1 MALHFNFKIKADP
14 VAVLGSRWHPVYPV
28 LAVSTGEF
36 GIAGKVSIYADEGA
50 AIGGFTHGNASEN
63 CLTCQAFEWHPK
75 KKLLCT
81 GWKDG
86 TILLWSEG
94 EEIQEV
100 ASPHKGTP
108 IGIISWT
115 SSGDKVLTGDTH
127 GVWCVWR
134 LDRNTITQMCSNKD
148 KDPLDGAL
156 THVVFRSKLTDR
168 KLNSPDEDAEGNER
182 LMLEDE
188 DEADL
193 NMHSSSFGITRFNDH
208 CMWFMGG
215 SSGNVWG
222 VDEDG
227 NCSIV
232 FNLDNQPIA
241 SLLYYV
247 HRNGIV
253 AMNQASSV
261 SFYITTDGS
270 RWVQQARFRISFGKG
285 ANAASAQMIWIG
297 QGLLA
302 TCAHE
307 NMIRVWNIDANENY
321 ILQGE
326 QDLRMEKLLTIAY
339 NGSKRTIVGG
349 TKSGKIMFWQYS
361 GGTQS
366 TSEEDWEC
374 LPEVRLE
381 EPVSEVGWGPGES
394 LISASASDSV
404 SLLHGTSLKRR
415 LWRTSAIIQLTP
427 HVILYEDVVQRIV
440 FATTSHIRVK
450 NVDLAGSYF
459 AAWNNKEVEVFHVQM
474 NKAVSVGV
482 IETEN
487 TGVALHTDKILVT
500 RTERGISS
508 IELYNHQLQKLSH
521 LSIKAHEGDATHTHV
536 NNDFLVVA
544 TSKNYIS
551 CWWIGGRAGE
561 DKAHGYPKQLWEP
574 GSNTSIESIAVNC
587 AGTQIAVLAKVTDSQ
602 GQTSISTKLY
612 INDLER
618 DKVMVFDFATLSR
631 TPRTICWDETEPRIL
646 ACETGKYKKQ
656 GVTEVAEEEHAE
668 VSKLEVVTLFASA
681 KGIKLQ
687 ERFPLDKNV
696 AALIGLSVPNFYFY
710 NKARGGTSPSE
721 TSNITSRKM
730 RDFEG
735 IDCTDPRVKEALLDF
750 SYNLACG
757 DMDAAYR
764 SVKLV
769 KDENVWTNMAQMCV
783 KTGRLDVAEVCLGNM
798 QDAKGARAL
807 REAKKEPEVEAHVAM
822 LALQLGLVED
832 AERLYIKCGRYDL
845 LNIMHQACGRWD
857 DAIKTAEEKDR
868 IHLRTIHYAHARHLE
883 SLGDIQNAIKAYEAA
898 KCHGYEVPRM
908 LYGAGLLEDLGKY
921 TSNSNDKD
929 VYLWWAQYC
938 EANSQFEQALH
949 FYKEAGDTLARVRL
963 YCYLRDYET
972 AMHLVTSPEHPK
984 EDTSAAAYHLAR
996 KFEEQ
1001 GKMKETL
1008 QFFRLAKAYK
1018 NAIRIARANEME
1030 GEVMQLSLQ
1039 ADQAT
1044 IIESAQWFEEQ
1055 NMLDKAVI
1063 LYKKGGELAKAIDL
1077 CVRGELFDTLQK
1089 LADDLDKE
1097 TDPEVFIQCA
1107 EFFLNKEQHEK
1118 AVRMYIQAKSY
1129 SEALQVCLDRNVQL
1143 TEEMAEEMTL
1153 PKTEN
1158 EDDEALRLSLLRK
1171 IAKVAKLQE
1180 SWHLAC
1186 KKYTQAGDR
1195 VKGMKVL
1202 LKSGDTDKIIFFT
1215 NHSRQKDIYILAAHY
1230 LQTCDWHNDPVI
1242 TKHIIT
1248 FYTKARAYESLSGFY
1263 DAIAQVY
1270 IDEFRDY
1277 DKALGAL
1284 QDALK
1289 FMDKSKAQNRELK
1302 MGQLETKI
1310 SYVEQFVEARN
1321 IVKSDPGR
1329 MVEVCR
1335 ELLEVEDIEGAVR
1348 VGDVYALLV
1357 EFYTGRQEYEQAYQ
1371 LIERMRDRNIIL
1383 SYYLETQLVQAVYSA
1398 MGVEYKEQEHAAQSH
1413 HAAHPPPDDIPDDI
1427 DEEIDGED

>member
-1 MALHFNFKIKADP
+1 MALHFNFKIKSEQ
-14 VAVLGSRWHPVYPV
+14 VAVLGNKWHPQYPI
-28 LAVSTGEF
+28 LAVSSGEF
-36 GIAGKVSIYADEGA
+36 GIAGRVSIYADEGA
-50 AIGGFTHGNASEN
+50 LIHSFCHGNSSDN
-63 CLTCQAFEWHPK
+63 CLTCTAFDWHPRRK
-75 KKLLCT
+75 VLCT

-86 TILLWSEG
+86 SILIWSAEN
-94 EEIQEV
+94 EVQEV
-100 ASPHKGTP
+100 SSPHKGNP
-108 IGIISWT
+108 LGIVCWNT
-115 SSGDKVLTGDTH
+115 AGDKVLTGDTH

-134 LDRNTITQMCSNKD
+134 GERNVISQHNSNKD
-148 KDPLDGAL
+148 REYLEGAL
-156 THVVFRSKLTDR
+156 THVVFRAKPKER
-168 KLNSPDEDAEGNER
+168 QLNNVANEESELNDEQR

-188 DEADL
+188 DEPDL
-193 NMHSSSFGITRFNDH
+193 NPAYPVARFNEQ
-208 CMWFMGG
+208 CTWFMGG
-215 SSGNVWG
+215 TSGNVWG

-227 NCSIV
+227 NCSVV
-232 FNLDNQPIA
+232 FNLDNQPIT
-241 SLLYYV
+241 SLLY
-247 HRNGIV
+247 HPQKSGLV
-253 AMNQASSV
+253 AMNQASGV
-261 SFYITTDGS
+261 SYYVLAEGN
-270 RWVQQARFRISFGKG
+270 RWSQQARFRISFGKG
-285 ANAASAQMIWIG
+285 ANTASAQMIWIG

-307 NMIRVWNIDANENY
+307 SMVRVWNIDANENY

-326 QDLRMEKLLTIAY
+326 QELRAEKILSISY
-339 NGSKRTIVGG
+339 NSAKRTIVGG
-349 TKSGKIMFWQYS
+349 TKGGKVLFWQYT
-361 GGTQS
+361 GGQIS
-366 TSEEDWEC
+366 TSEEDWVS
-374 LPEVRLE
+374 LSEVRLDD
-381 EPVSEVGWGPGES
+381 PVPDITWGPGES
-394 LISASASDSV
+394 LLAAAAPDSISI
-404 SLLHGTSLKRR
+404 LHGTALKRR
-415 LWRTSAIIQLTP
+415 LWRSAAVIQLTP
-427 HVILYEDVVQRIV
+427 NLVLYEDILQRQV
-440 FATTSHIRVK
+440 FTTTAQIRVK
-450 NVDLAGSYF
+450 GVDLAGSYF
-459 AAWNNKEVEVFHVQM
+459 AAWNNKEVEVFHVHM

-487 TGVALHTDKILVT
+487 TGVALHSDKILVT

-536 NNDFLVVA
+536 NGDFLVVA
-544 TSKNYIS
+544 TSKSYVS

-574 GSNTSIESIAVNC
+574 GSLSIDSIAVNC
-587 AGTQIAVLAKVTDSQ
+587 NGSQVAVLAKQTDAH
-602 GQTSISTKLY
+602 GQSMMATKVF
-612 INDLER
+612 ICDLER
-618 DKVMVFDFATLSR
+618 DKVMTFDFATLNRS
-631 TPRTICWDETEPRIL
+631 PNTICWDETEPRIL
-646 ACETGKYKKQ
+646 ACETGKHKKQ
-656 GVTEVAEEEHAE
+656 DTGEAAEKEEENAE
-668 VSKLEVVTLFASA
+668 VSKIEVVTLFASA
-681 KGIKLQ
+681 KGVKLQ
-687 ERFPLDKNV
+687 ERFPLDKTMT
-696 AALIGLSVPNFYFY
+696 ALIGLSVPNFYFY
-710 NKARGGTSPSE
+710 SKSRSASIELS
-721 TSNITSRKM
+721 SNIISKVM

-735 IDCTDPRVKEALLDF
+735 IDCTDPRVREALLDF

-764 SVKLV
+764 SVKLI
-769 KDENVWTNMAQMCV
+769 KDENVWMNMAQMCV

-807 REAKKEPEVEAHVAM
+807 REAKKEPEVEAHIAM
-822 LALQLGLVED
+822 LALQLGLIED

-857 DAIKTAEEKDR
+857 EAIKTAEDKDR
-868 IHLRTIHYAHARHLE
+868 IHLRTIYYSHARHLE
-883 SLGDIQNAIKAYEAA
+883 SLGDVQSAIKSYESAR
-898 KCHGYEVPRM
+898 CHGYEVPRM
-908 LYGAGLLEDLGKY
+908 LYGAGMLEELGKY
-921 TSNSNDKD
+921 TSASNDKE

-938 EANSQFEQALH
+938 EANGQYEQALH
-949 FYKEAGDTLARVRL
+949 FYKEANDTLSRVRL
-963 YCYLRDYET
+963 YCYLRELDSAT
-972 AMHLVTSPEHPK
+972 QLVTNPDNPK

-996 KFEEQ
+996 QYEEQ
-1001 GKMKETL
+1001 SKMREAL

-1018 NAIRIARANEME
+1018 NAIRIARGNEME

-1055 NMLDKAVI
+1055 SMLDKAVI
-1063 LYKKGGELAKAIDL
+1063 LYKKGGELAKAINL

-1097 TDPEVFIQCA
+1097 ADPEVFIQCA

-1118 AVRMYIQAKSY
+1118 AVHMYIQARSY

-1143 TEEMAEEMTL
+1143 TEDMAEEMTL

-1230 LQTCDWHNDPVI
+1230 LQTCDWHNDPTI

-1284 QDALK
+1284 QDSLK

-1302 MGQLETKI
+1302 RGQLETKMN
-1310 SYVEQFVEARN
+1310 YVDQFVEARN
-1321 IVKSDPGR
+1321 IVKTDPGR

-1335 ELLEVEDIEGAVR
+1335 VLLEVEDIEGAVR

-1383 SYYLETQLVQAVYSA
+1383 TYYLESQLVLAVYNA
-1398 MGVEYKEQEHAAQSH
+1398 MGIEYKEQEAANQSH
-1413 HAAHPPPDDIPDDI
+1413 HPAAAPEDYPDEI
-1427 DEEIDGED
+1427 DEDIEVED